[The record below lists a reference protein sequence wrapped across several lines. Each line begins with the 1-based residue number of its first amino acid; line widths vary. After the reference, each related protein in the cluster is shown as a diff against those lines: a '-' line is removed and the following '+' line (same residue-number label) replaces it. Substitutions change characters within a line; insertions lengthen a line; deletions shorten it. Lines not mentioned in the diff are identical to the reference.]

1 MKCRAGVL
9 RNPGSNR
16 ILRTFLFQK
25 KIGYHKPDKKFF
37 DYCFAHIPDF
47 KLEESVIVGDS
58 LSSDIRGGK
67 NAGLTT
73 IWYQRDRNITDHGAI
88 HPDYRI
94 FELSELPDLL
104 KKLK

>member
-1 MKCRAGVL
+1 M
-9 RNPGSNR
+9 
-16 ILRTFLFQK
+16 
-25 KIGYHKPDKKFF
+25 
-37 DYCFAHIPDF
+37 
-47 KLEESVIVGDS
+47 GDS
-58 LSSDIRGGK
+58 LSSDILGGK